1 VNRTFELSG
10 SRLATCEPEK
20 ILGLVAD
27 ASKWPSWQ
35 PEIKSIEGPR
45 AMASGDVAR
54 GKAQMLG
61 FYVDGHA
68 TAVEVGNAYFRQ
80 DVIVGVRMGIRYE
93 LKPIEGGTM
102 ITHILSAEMPS
113 GISGRIL
120 ALFLRR
126 RLRWLQRTALEN
138 LVLQSEAG
146 TSS

>member
-1 VNRTFELSG
+1 
-10 SRLATCEPEK
+10 
-20 ILGLVAD
+20 
-27 ASKWPSWQ
+27 
-35 PEIKSIEGPR
+35 
-45 AMASGDVAR
+45 MASGDVAR

-68 TAVEVGNAYFRQ
+68 TAVEIGNAHFQQ

-102 ITHILSAEMPS
+102 ITHTLSAEMPS
-113 GISGRIL
+113 GISGRVL